1 MKTADFRRFR
11 ARKLTPPMPLCKLA
25 DLPRLLP
32 PGARLMGLD
41 FGTRRIGIAVSDA
54 ALRVAAPVPL
64 VRRRQFSSD
73 DPTTAALVGSRTL
86 RGSVAGLP
94 LRLART
100 AGPGWKPTPPP
111 VAELMRPMILHQ

>member
-41 FGTRRIGIAVSDA
+41 FGTRTIGIAVSDA
-54 ALRVAAPVPL
+54 ALRVAAPVTI
-64 VRRRQFSSD
+64 VRRRKFSID
-73 DPTTAALVGSRTL
+73 AAEIAALARSEERRGGKEGVRTGRT
-86 RGSVAGLP
+86 RG
-94 LRLART
+94 
-100 AGPGWKPTPPP
+100 
-111 VAELMRPMILHQ
+111 

>member
-41 FGTRRIGIAVSDA
+41 FGTRTIGIAVSDA
-54 ALRVAAPVPL
+54 ALRVAAPVTI
-64 VRRRQFSSD
+64 VRRRQFSI
-73 DPTTAALVGSRTL
+73 DPAELAPLVETRNIAGFGAAR
-86 RGSVAGLP
+86 
-94 LRLART
+94 
-100 AGPGWKPTPPP
+100 PPHMDGTEAPREQATRHP
-111 VAELMRPMILHQ
+111 VA